1 MDGWFEVDDR
11 VVDYALAAMEDY
23 RKSNKNIE
31 PGTQLRIVNTKV
43 DESERPEG
51 ARRPTSSEDSLG
63 DVSPGLPKETHL

>member
-1 MDGWFEVDDR
+1 MDGWFEVNDD
-11 VVDYALAAMEDY
+11 VVDHAAAAMEDY
-23 RKSNKNIE
+23 RKNNKNIE

-51 ARRPTSSEDSLG
+51 ARRPISSEDSLG